1 MLSLIIPTFNERD
14 NIQPLYERV
23 SRTLSAEEYEI
34 IFVDDSVDETTR
46 EIARIAAE
54 DPRVRLLHRRER
66 GLSTAVIAGF
76 GAAQGDLVA
85 VMDAD
90 LQHPPEILPQMLQAQ
105 RQRRADVVV
114 PSRYIAGG
122 SPGGLA
128 GPMRRNLSLGGRAL
142 AHLMLRESRASSDP
156 MSGYF
161 LATREAVLPLLG
173 SKPKGFKILLELL
186 VRGRVQRTVEV
197 PYSFAERSANQSK
210 LGWKTQVDYLRQLLD
225 LVTVHPENTR
235 FFLFALVGGTG
246 VAVNAALFALLTS
259 DLLQGV
265 QHSALLAS
273 PIASN
278 AAIAWNFLWNT
289 TITWRDRYRSAN
301 LWRHALRYLVVSEIG
316 TLITWLVLLVLR
328 ATGLQFD
335 LLDQLVGIAVAVLA
349 TYRLNDRWTYLPVG
363 ETVLEPERS
372 ASRR

>member
-23 SRTLSAEEYEI
+23 SRALSAEEYEI

-122 SPGGLA
+122 SPGGLD
-128 GPMRRNLSLGGRAL
+128 GPIRRSLSLGGRAL
-142 AHLMLRESRASSDP
+142 AHLMLRESRATSDP

-225 LVTVHPENTR
+225 LITVHPENTR

-265 QHSALLAS
+265 QHAALLAS

-301 LWRHALRYLVVSEIG
+301 LWRHALRYLLVSETG

-328 ATGLQFD
+328 AMGLQFD

>member
-23 SRTLSAEEYEI
+23 RGALGAEEYEI
-34 IFVDDSVDETTR
+34 IFVDDSVDDTTR
-46 EIARIAAE
+46 EIAHLAAQ

-90 LQHPPEILPQMLQAQ
+90 LQHPPEILSQMLDAQ
-105 RQRRADVVV
+105 RQRRADLVV
-114 PSRYIAGG
+114 PSRYVEGG
-122 SPGGLA
+122 SPGGLD
-128 GPMRRNLSLGGRAL
+128 GPIRRMLSLGGRAL
-142 AHLMLRESRASSDP
+142 AHLMLRESRVTTDP

-173 SKPKGFKILLELL
+173 TRPKGFKILLELL
-186 VRGRVQRTVEV
+186 VRGRVRRAVEV
-197 PYSFAERSANQSK
+197 AYSFAERSANQSK

-246 VAVNAALFALLTS
+246 VAVNAALFALLTG
-259 DLLQGV
+259 DLLNGV
-265 QHSALLAS
+265 QYAALLAS

-278 AAIAWNFLWNT
+278 AAIAWNFVWNT
-289 TITWRDRYRSAN
+289 TITWRDRFRSEH
-301 LWRHALRYLVVSEIG
+301 LWRHALRYLLVSETG
-316 TLITWLVLLVLR
+316 TLLTWLVLLILR
-328 ATGLQFD
+328 AVGLRLD
-335 LLDQLVGIAVAVLA
+335 LLDQLIGIGVAVLA

-363 ETVLEPERS
+363 EAVLEPERS

>member
-23 SRTLSAEEYEI
+23 RSALGAEEYEI
-34 IFVDDSVDETTR
+34 IFVDDSIDDTTR
-46 EIARIAAE
+46 EIARLSTE

-90 LQHPPEILPQMLQAQ
+90 LQHPPEILPQMLEAQ

-114 PSRYIAGG
+114 PSRYMEGG
-122 SPGGLA
+122 NPGGLN
-128 GPMRRNLSLGGRAL
+128 GPIRRMLSLGGRAL
-142 AHLMLRESRASSDP
+142 AQLLLRESRVTTDP

-161 LATREAVLPLLG
+161 LATRESVLPLLG
-173 SKPKGFKILLELL
+173 TSPKGFKILLELL
-186 VRGRVQRTVEV
+186 VRGNVRRTVEV
-197 PYSFAERSANQSK
+197 PYTFAERSADQSK
-210 LGWKTQVDYLRQLLD
+210 LGWKTQVDYLRQVMD
-225 LVTVHPENTR
+225 LITVHPENTR

-259 DLLQGV
+259 DLLHGV
-265 QHSALLAS
+265 EYAALLAS

-278 AAIAWNFLWNT
+278 AAIVWNFMWNT
-289 TITWRDRYRSAN
+289 TITWRDRFRSEHI
-301 LWRHALRYLVVSEIG
+301 WRHALRYLLVSETG
-316 TLITWLVLLVLR
+316 TLLTWLVLVMLR
-328 ATGLQFD
+328 AVGFHYD
-335 LLDQLVGIAVAVLA
+335 LLDQLIGIGIAVLA

-372 ASRR
+372 VSRR

>member
-23 SRTLSAEEYEI
+23 RNALGAEEYEI

-46 EIARIAAE
+46 EIARLAAE

-90 LQHPPEILPQMLQAQ
+90 LQHPPEILPRMLEAQ
-105 RQRRADVVV
+105 RQRTADLVV
-114 PSRYIAGG
+114 PSRYIDGG
-122 SPGGLA
+122 NPGGLD
-128 GPMRRNLSLGGRAL
+128 GPIRRMLSLGGRAL
-142 AHLMLRESRASSDP
+142 AHVMLRESRSTTDP
-156 MSGYF
+156 MSGFF

-173 SKPKGFKILLELL
+173 AKPKGFKILLELL
-186 VRGRVQRTVEV
+186 VRGRVRRTVEV
-197 PYSFAERSANQSK
+197 PYTFAARSANQSK

-225 LVTVHPENTR
+225 LVPVHPENTR
-235 FFLFALVGGTG
+235 FFLFALVGATG

-259 DLLQGV
+259 DLLTGV
-265 QHSALLAS
+265 EYAALLAS

-278 AAIAWNFLWNT
+278 AAIIWNFAWNT
-289 TITWRDRYRSAN
+289 TITWRDRYRSEH
-301 LWRHALRYLVVSEIG
+301 LWRHAIRYVLVSEMG
-316 TLITWLVLLVLR
+316 TLLTWLVLVILR
-328 ATGLQFD
+328 SMGLHFD
-335 LLDQLVGIAVAVLA
+335 LLDQLIGIGVAVLA
-349 TYRLNDRWTYLPVG
+349 TYRLNDRWTYLPAG
-363 ETVLEPERS
+363 EPILEPERS

>member
-23 SRTLSAEEYEI
+23 RNALGAEEYEI

-46 EIARIAAE
+46 EIARLAAE

-90 LQHPPEILPQMLQAQ
+90 LQHPPEILPQMLEAQ
-105 RQRRADVVV
+105 RQRTADLVV
-114 PSRYIAGG
+114 PSRYIDGG
-122 SPGGLA
+122 NPGGLD
-128 GPMRRNLSLGGRAL
+128 GPIRRMLSLGGRAL
-142 AHLMLRESRASSDP
+142 AHLMLRESRATTDP

-161 LATREAVLPLLG
+161 LATREAVLPLL
-173 SKPKGFKILLELL
+173 SAKPKGFKILLELL
-186 VRGRVQRTVEV
+186 VRGRVRRTVEV
-197 PYSFAERSANQSK
+197 PYTFAARSANQSK

-225 LVTVHPENTR
+225 LVPVHPENTR
-235 FFLFALVGGTG
+235 FFLFALVGATG

-259 DLLQGV
+259 DLLTGV
-265 QHSALLAS
+265 EYAALLAS

-278 AAIAWNFLWNT
+278 AAIIWNFAWNT
-289 TITWRDRYRSAN
+289 TITWRDRYRSEH
-301 LWRHALRYLVVSEIG
+301 LWRHAIRYVLVSEMG
-316 TLITWLVLLVLR
+316 TLLTWLVLVILR
-328 ATGLQFD
+328 SMGLHFD
-335 LLDQLVGIAVAVLA
+335 LLDQLIGIGVAVLA
-349 TYRLNDRWTYLPVG
+349 TYRLNDRWTYLPAG
-363 ETVLEPERS
+363 EPILEPERS